1 MSRYLPSL
9 PLAPTPSYPEQQHL
23 APENPLI
30 PERTPTTPHSPSASR
45 FPRLGLSQVWVRFLL
60 AIVGLMLAFGAAL
73 FSTVSREAGNI
84 WGTIILASA
93 ALLLAIFVGLT
104 TVPYLARRVV
114 ASRVREA
121 MDYDVTRA
129 GMIYI
134 LISVVIG
141 IAAINTGNNLL
152 YVVVA
157 ALLSAILVSGIASAL
172 VLRSL
177 TLDVHLPEH
186 VFAGRPMLA
195 RLLLQNASSWLPS
208 FSVRVVPAKRK
219 SILQSRWR
227 WEAYTFGWP
236 RNRAPQD
243 QWLRVPDRRLRRVR
257 EEAEKPILQESVYFP
272 FLSPGQELRAD
283 LEITFPARGRYCDK
297 NFGLATRFPFAFLM
311 KTRRINL
318 PREVVA
324 YPIVEPTEQFL
335 EVLPM
340 ITGEFE
346 TFARGRGND
355 LYLIREY
362 MPDDSARHVDWK
374 ATARTG
380 ALKVREFSRE
390 DERKLR
396 VVFDNPTPGVLLP
409 AVYEQAVRLA
419 ASLGW
424 HFHHEDVEVSF
435 VAPGLEPTEDVFS
448 FLRYLALV
456 EPQEA
461 TPIFSRLRASDD
473 YNLIVTARA
482 AAELPAPLAARSYVI
497 SLAAPGKTPP
507 APSPI
512 SS

>member
-1 MSRYLPSL
+1 M
-9 PLAPTPSYPEQQHL
+9 
-23 APENPLI
+23 I
-30 PERTPTTPHSPSASR
+30 PERTQTSPQSSTASR
-45 FPRLGLSQVWVRFLL
+45 FPRLRLSQVWVRFLL
-60 AIVGLMLAFGAAL
+60 AIVGLMLAFGTAL
-73 FSTVSREAGNI
+73 FSTVAREAGSV
-84 WGTIILASA
+84 WGTVILASA
-93 ALLLAIFVGLT
+93 ALLLATFVGLT

-129 GMIYI
+129 GLIYI

-195 RLLLQNASSWLPS
+195 RLLLRNASAWLAS

-219 SILQSRWR
+219 NKDRWG
-227 WEAYTFGWP
+227 WEASTFGWP

-243 QWLRVPDRRLRRVR
+243 QWLRLPDRRLQRVR

-272 FLSPGQELRAD
+272 FLAAGQELRAD
-283 LEITFPARGRYCDK
+283 LEITFPARGRYCEK
-297 NFGLATRFPFAFLM
+297 NFGLATRFPFSFLM

-318 PREVVA
+318 AREIVV
-324 YPIVEPTEQFL
+324 YPVVEPTDQFL

-340 ITGEFE
+340 VTGEFE
-346 TFARGRGND
+346 TFVSGRGND

-396 VVFDNPTPGVLLP
+396 IVFDNPAPGVLQP

-435 VAPGLEPTEDVFS
+435 VAPGLEPTEDIFA

-461 TPIFSRLRASDD
+461 TPVFSRLRASED
-473 YNLIVTARA
+473 YNLIVAARDV
-482 AAELPAPLAARSYVI
+482 AEMPPALAARSYVI
-497 SLAAPGKTPP
+497 SLGADRRA
-507 APSPI
+507 
-512 SS
+512 

>member
-1 MSRYLPSL
+1 MIDNVIS
-9 PLAPTPSYPEQQHL
+9 
-23 APENPLI
+23 
-30 PERTPTTPHSPSASR
+30 ERMQISAQNSAASR
-45 FPRLGLSQVWVRFLL
+45 FQRFGLSQVWVRFLM

-73 FSTVSREAGNI
+73 FSTVSREAGSV
-84 WGTIILASA
+84 WGTVLLASV
-93 ALLLAIFVGLT
+93 ALLMATFVGLT

-129 GMIYI
+129 GLIYI

-157 ALLSAILVSGIASAL
+157 ALLSAILVSGVASAL

-186 VFAGRPMLA
+186 VFAARPMLA
-195 RLLLQNASSWLPS
+195 RLLLRNASSWVPS

-219 SILQSRWR
+219 KKDRWG
-227 WEAYTFGWP
+227 WEASTFGWP
-236 RNRAPQD
+236 RNRPPQN
-243 QWLRVPDRRLRRVR
+243 QWIRLPDRRLRRMH

-272 FLSPGQELRAD
+272 FLDAGQELRAD
-283 LEITFPARGRYCDK
+283 LELTFPARGRYSEK
-297 NFGLATRFPFAFLM
+297 NFGLATRFPFSFLM

-318 PREVVA
+318 AREVIV
-324 YPIVEPTEQFL
+324 YPVVESTDQFL

-340 ITGEFE
+340 VTGEFE
-346 TFARGRGND
+346 TFVRGRGND

-396 VVFDNPTPGVLLP
+396 IVFDNPAPGVLQP
-409 AVYEQAVRLA
+409 ARYERAVCLA

-424 HFHHEDVEVSF
+424 HFHHEDVDVSF
-435 VAPGLEPTEDVFS
+435 VAPGLEPTEDVFA

-461 TPIFSRLRASDD
+461 TPVFSRLRASED
-473 YNLIVTARA
+473 YNVIVTARDSA
-482 AAELPAPLAARSYVI
+482 AIPTALAARSYVI
-497 SLAAPGKTPP
+497 SLGANR
-507 APSPI
+507 SL
-512 SS
+512 

>member
-1 MSRYLPSL
+1 MISNAIS
-9 PLAPTPSYPEQQHL
+9 
-23 APENPLI
+23 
-30 PERTPTTPHSPSASR
+30 ERTQTSSQSPASAR

-60 AIVGLMLAFGAAL
+60 AIFGLVLAFGLAI
-73 FSTVSREAGNI
+73 FSTILGESGNL

-93 ALLLAIFVGLT
+93 ALLLATFVGLT

-157 ALLSAILVSGIASAL
+157 ALLSAILVSGVASAM
-172 VLRSL
+172 VLRGL
-177 TLDVHLPEH
+177 DLDVLLPEH
-186 VFAGRPMLA
+186 VFAARPMLA
-195 RLLLQNASSWLPS
+195 RLLLRNTSSWLPS

-219 SILQSRWR
+219 KSSNAHWE
-227 WEAYTFGWP
+227 WEASTFAWP
-236 RNRAPQD
+236 PNRAPQK
-243 QWLRVPDRRLRRVR
+243 QWLRLPDRRLRRVR
-257 EEAEKPILQESVYFP
+257 EEEAKPILQESVYFP
-272 FLSPGQELRAD
+272 FLAPEQELRAD
-283 LEITFPARGRYCDK
+283 LEVRFPMRGRYCEK

-318 PREVVA
+318 AREVIVYPAVA
-324 YPIVEPTEQFL
+324 STEQFL

-340 ITGEFE
+340 VTGEFE
-346 TFARGRGND
+346 AFVRGRGND

-396 VVFDNPTPGVLLP
+396 IVFDNPAPGVLPP
-409 AVYEQAVRLA
+409 AAYERAVCLA

-424 HFHHEDVEVSF
+424 HFHHEDVDVSF
-435 VAPGLEPTEDVFS
+435 VAPGLEPTEDVFA

-461 TPIFSRLRASDD
+461 TPVFARLRASED
-473 YNLIVTARA
+473 YNLIVTARDA
-482 AAELPAPLAARSYVI
+482 AGIPAALSARSYVI
-497 SLAAPGKTPP
+497 SAGAGP
-507 APSPI
+507 APKGGLICGESTVSLERYPDTGPATKA
-512 SS
+512 

>member
-1 MSRYLPSL
+1 MLGWKQVHALEIRLINKAISANPQN
-9 PLAPTPSYPEQQHL
+9 LAQT
-23 APENPLI
+23 A
-30 PERTPTTPHSPSASR
+30 SPSQAW
-45 FPRLGLSQVWVRFLL
+45 LGLSQVWVRFLV
-60 AIVGLMLAFGAAL
+60 AIVGLVLAFGAAL
-73 FSTVSREAGNI
+73 FSTVSREAGSL
-84 WGTIILASA
+84 WGTLILASV
-93 ALLLAIFVGLT
+93 ALLLATFVGLT

-134 LISVVIG
+134 LTSVLIG
-141 IAAINTGNNLL
+141 IAALSSGNNLL

-157 ALLSAILVSGIASAL
+157 ALLSAILVSGVASAL

-177 TLDVHLPEH
+177 QLDVHLPEH

-195 RLLLQNASSWLPS
+195 RLLLRNLSSWLPS
-208 FSVRVVPAKRK
+208 FSVRVVPAKRNNK
-219 SILQSRWR
+219 NKVRWG
-227 WEAYTFGWP
+227 WEASTFGWP

-243 QWLRVPDRRLRRVR
+243 QWFRLPDRRLRRLR
-257 EEAEKPILQESVYFP
+257 EPEEKPILQESVYFP
-272 FLSPGQELRAD
+272 FLAPGQELRAD
-283 LEITFPARGRYCDK
+283 LEISFRARGRYSEK

-318 PREVVA
+318 PREVIV
-324 YPIVEPTEQFL
+324 YPGVEPTDQFL

-340 ITGEFE
+340 VTGEFE
-346 TFARGRGND
+346 TFISGRGND

-362 MPDDSARHVDWK
+362 LPDDSARHVDWK

-396 VVFDNPTPGVLLP
+396 IIFDNPAPGVLP
-409 AVYEQAVRLA
+409 TAAYERGVRLA
-419 ASLGW
+419 ASLAW
-424 HFHHEDVEVSF
+424 HFYHEDVEVSF
-435 VAPGLEPTEDVFS
+435 VAPGFDPSEDVFA

-461 TPIFSRLRASDD
+461 TPIFSRLRASED
-473 YNLIVTARA
+473 YNLIVTPLDTA
-482 AAELPAPLAARSYVI
+482 AIPSVLAARSYVI
-497 SLAAPGKTPP
+497 SLGARRNA
-507 APSPI
+507 
-512 SS
+512 

>member
-1 MSRYLPSL
+1 MQPET
-9 PLAPTPSYPEQQHL
+9 AP
-23 APENPLI
+23 
-30 PERTPTTPHSPSASR
+30 R
-45 FPRLGLSQVWVRFLL
+45 FPRLALSQVWVRFLL

-73 FSTVSREAGNI
+73 FSTILGESGNL
-84 WGTIILASA
+84 WGTIILAST

-129 GMIYI
+129 GLVYI

-157 ALLSAILVSGIASAL
+157 ALLSAILVSGVASAL

-177 TLDVHLPEH
+177 VLDVHLPEH
-186 VFAGRPMLA
+186 VFAELPMLA
-195 RLLLQNASSWLPS
+195 RLLLRNTSSWLPS
-208 FSVRVVPAKRK
+208 FSVRVVPARRK
-219 SILQSRWR
+219 NKERWS

-236 RNRAPQD
+236 RNRVAQD
-243 QWLRVPDRRLRRVR
+243 QWLRLPDRRLRRVR
-257 EEAEKPILQESVYFP
+257 EASEKPILQESVYFP
-272 FLSPGQELRAD
+272 FLAPGQELRAD
-283 LEITFPARGRYCDK
+283 LEIGFPVRGRYCEK

-318 PREVVA
+318 AREVIV
-324 YPIVEPTEQFL
+324 YPVVEPTEQFR
-335 EVLPM
+335 EILPM
-340 ITGEFE
+340 VTGEFE
-346 TFARGRGND
+346 TFIRGRGND
-355 LYLIREY
+355 LYLIRDY

-380 ALKVREFSRE
+380 SLKVREFSRE

-396 VVFDNPTPGVLLP
+396 IVFDNPAPGILQP
-409 AVYEQAVRLA
+409 PVYERAVRLA

-435 VAPGLEPTEDVFS
+435 VAPGLEPTEDVFM

-456 EPQEA
+456 APQEA
-461 TPIFSRLRASDD
+461 TPVFSHLRASED
-473 YNLIVTARA
+473 YNLIVTAREA
-482 AAELPAPLAARSYVI
+482 ADMPAALAARSYVI
-497 SLAAPGKTPP
+497 SLHTPVETHR
-507 APSPI
+507 
-512 SS
+512 

>member
-1 MSRYLPSL
+1 MIS
-9 PLAPTPSYPEQQHL
+9 
-23 APENPLI
+23 
-30 PERTPTTPHSPSASR
+30 ERQPATVSR

-60 AIVGLMLAFGAAL
+60 AIVGLALAFATAL
-73 FSTVSREAGNI
+73 FSTVAGESGSV
-84 WGTIILASA
+84 WGAVILASA
-93 ALLLAIFVGLT
+93 ALLLAAFVGLT

-141 IAAINTGNNLL
+141 IAALNTGNNLL
-152 YVVVA
+152 YVIVA
-157 ALLSAILVSGIASAL
+157 AMLSAILVSGFSSAL

-177 TLDVHLPEH
+177 KLDVHLPEH

-195 RLLLQNASSWLPS
+195 RLRLSNASSWLAS

-219 SILQSRWR
+219 AKSEERWR
-227 WEAYTFGWP
+227 WEASTFVWP
-236 RNRAPQD
+236 RNRPPQD
-243 QWLRVPDRRLRRVR
+243 QWLRLPDRRLRRVR

-272 FLSPGQELRAD
+272 FLAPGEELRAN
-283 LEITFPARGRYCDK
+283 LEINFPARGRYREK

-318 PREVVA
+318 PREVIVFPA
-324 YPIVEPTEQFL
+324 VEPADRFL

-340 ITGEFE
+340 VTGEFE
-346 TFARGRGND
+346 SFVRGRGND

-362 MPDDSARHVDWK
+362 KPDDSARHVDWK

-380 ALKVREFSRE
+380 SLKVREFSRE

-396 VVFDNPTPGVLLP
+396 IVFDNPAPGVLQP
-409 AVYEQAVRLA
+409 VVYERVVRLA

-424 HFHHEDVEVSF
+424 HFHHEDVEVSY
-435 VAPGLEPTEDVFS
+435 VAPGLEPTEDVFA

-461 TPIFSRLRASDD
+461 TPVFSRLRATDD
-473 YNLIVTARA
+473 YNVIVSASSSA
-482 AAELPAPLAARSYVI
+482 DMPVGLAARSYIVSI
-497 SLAAPGKTPP
+497 SV
-507 APSPI
+507 
-512 SS
+512 

>member
-1 MSRYLPSL
+1 VIS
-9 PLAPTPSYPEQQHL
+9 
-23 APENPLI
+23 
-30 PERTPTTPHSPSASR
+30 ERMQTSPQKSGARR
-45 FPRLGLSQVWVRFLL
+45 FPQLALSQVWVRFLL

-73 FSTVSREAGNI
+73 FSTVSREAGNF
-84 WGTIILASA
+84 WGTLILASL
-93 ALLLAIFVGLT
+93 ALLLATLVGLT

-129 GMIYI
+129 GTIYI

-157 ALLSAILVSGIASAL
+157 ALLSAILVSGVASAL
-172 VLRSL
+172 VLRRL
-177 TLDVHLPEH
+177 QLDVRLPEH

-195 RLLLQNASSWLPS
+195 RLLLGNTSSWVPS

-219 SILQSRWR
+219 NKDHWG
-227 WEAYTFGWP
+227 WEASTFGWP
-236 RNRAPQD
+236 RNRAPQE
-243 QWLRVPDRRLRRVR
+243 QWLRLPDRRLRRMR
-257 EEAEKPILQESVYFP
+257 EEAEKPILEESVYFP
-272 FLSPGQELRAD
+272 FLAPGQELRVD
-283 LEITFPARGRYCDK
+283 IEMTFPARGRYCEK

-311 KTRRINL
+311 KTRRVNL
-318 PREVVA
+318 AREVIV
-324 YPIVEPTEQFL
+324 YPEVESTEQFL

-340 ITGEFE
+340 VTGEFE
-346 TFARGRGND
+346 TFVRGRGND
-355 LYLIREY
+355 LYLIRDY

-396 VVFDNPTPGVLLP
+396 VVFDNPAPGVLP
-409 AVYEQAVRLA
+409 PGVYERAVRLA

-435 VAPGLEPTEDVFS
+435 VAPGLEPTEDVFA

-461 TPIFSRLRASDD
+461 TPVFGRLRASDD
-473 YNLIVTARA
+473 YNVIITARA
-482 AAELPAPLAARSYVI
+482 AADMPAALVARSYI
-497 SLAAPGKTPP
+497 
-507 APSPI
+507 I
-512 SS
+512 SSCQLPVASSQ

>member
-1 MSRYLPSL
+1 M
-9 PLAPTPSYPEQQHL
+9 LAGAASTPDNSVILKSVPE
-23 APENPLI
+23 
-30 PERTPTTPHSPSASR
+30 SASSR
-45 FPRLGLSQVWVRFLL
+45 FLPIGLSQVWVRFLVAL
-60 AIVGLMLAFGAAL
+60 VGLILAFAAAL
-73 FSTVSREAGNI
+73 FSTVSREAGSV
-84 WGTIILASA
+84 WGTVLLASV
-93 ALLLAIFVGLT
+93 ALLLATFVGLT

-114 ASRVREA
+114 ASQVREA

-152 YVVVA
+152 YVIVA
-157 ALLSAILVSGIASAL
+157 ALLSAILVSGVASAL

-177 TLDVHLPEH
+177 SLDVHLPEH
-186 VFAGRPMLA
+186 VFAARPMLA
-195 RLLLQNASSWLPS
+195 RLLLRNDSSWLPS

-219 SILQSRWR
+219 KKDSWR
-227 WEAYTFGWP
+227 WEAYTYGWP
-236 RNRAPQD
+236 RNRAPQN
-243 QWLRVPDRRLRRVR
+243 QWFHLPDRRLRRVH
-257 EEAEKPILQESVYFP
+257 EEPEKPILRESVYFP
-272 FLSPGQELRAD
+272 FLAPEQELRAD
-283 LEITFPARGRYCDK
+283 LELSFPTRGRYCEK
-297 NFGLATRFPFAFLM
+297 NFGLATRFPFSFLM

-318 PREVVA
+318 AREVIV
-324 YPIVEPTEQFL
+324 YPAVDPADQFL

-340 ITGEFE
+340 VTGEFE
-346 TFARGRGND
+346 AFVSGRGND

-396 VVFDNPTPGVLLP
+396 IVFDNPAPGVLLP
-409 AVYEQAVRLA
+409 AAYEKAVRLA

-435 VAPGLEPTEDVFS
+435 VAPGLEPTEDVFA

-461 TPIFSRLRASDD
+461 TPVFSRLRASDD
-473 YNLIVTARA
+473 YNLIVSARA
-482 AAELPAPLAARSYVI
+482 ASELPAALATRSYVI
-497 SLAAPGKTPP
+497 SCGDGDLPRPGRP
-507 APSPI
+507 
-512 SS
+512 

>member
-1 MSRYLPSL
+1 MESSL
-9 PLAPTPSYPEQQHL
+9 TSKA
-23 APENPLI
+23 I
-30 PERTPTTPHSPSASR
+30 SASAQNISQPSSAPR
-45 FPRLGLSQVWVRFLL
+45 FPQLGLSQVWVRFLL
-60 AIVGLMLAFGAAL
+60 AIVGLMLAFAAAL
-73 FSTVSREAGNI
+73 FSTVAREAGNI
-84 WGTIILASA
+84 WGMIILASA
-93 ALLLAIFVGLT
+93 ALLLAAFVGLT

-114 ASRVREA
+114 ATRVREA

-129 GMIYI
+129 GVIYI

-152 YVVVA
+152 YIIVA

-186 VFAGRPMLA
+186 VFASRPMLA
-195 RLLLQNASSWLPS
+195 RLLLGNASSWLPS
-208 FSVRVVPAKRK
+208 FSVRVVPTKRK
-219 SILQSRWR
+219 NKDRWG
-227 WEAYTFGWP
+227 WEASTFGLP

-243 QWLRVPDRRLRRVR
+243 QWLRLPDRRLRRVP
-257 EEAEKPILQESVYFP
+257 EEAEKPILREPVYFP
-272 FLSPGQELRAD
+272 FLAPQQELRAD
-283 LEITFPARGRYCDK
+283 LEISFPARGRYCEK

-318 PREVVA
+318 SREVIV
-324 YPIVEPTEQFL
+324 YPVVEPTEQFR

-340 ITGEFE
+340 VTGEFE
-346 TFARGRGND
+346 TFVRGRGND

-396 VVFDNPTPGVLLP
+396 IVFDNPAPGVLEP
-409 AVYEQAVRLA
+409 ATYERAVRLA

-424 HFHHEDVEVSF
+424 HFHHEDVEVLF
-435 VAPGLEPTEDVFS
+435 VAPGLEPTQDVFAY
-448 FLRYLALV
+448 LHYLALV

-461 TPIFSRLRASDD
+461 TPVFSRLRASED
-473 YNLIVTARA
+473 YNLIVTARNA
-482 AAELPAPLAARSYVI
+482 AGIPAGLAGRSYVI
-497 SLAAPGKTPP
+497 SLRAALK
-507 APSPI
+507 A
-512 SS
+512 

>member
-1 MSRYLPSL
+1 MHSSSQSAA
-9 PLAPTPSYPEQQHL
+9 AP
-23 APENPLI
+23 
-30 PERTPTTPHSPSASR
+30 R
-45 FPRLGLSQVWVRFLL
+45 FPRMGLSQVWMRFLL
-60 AIVGLMLAFGAAL
+60 AIVGLTLAFGAAI
-73 FSTVSREAGNI
+73 FSTVLGESGNL
-84 WGTIILASA
+84 WGTIILASG
-93 ALLLAIFVGLT
+93 ALVLATAVGLT

-114 ASRVREA
+114 ANRVREA

-152 YVVVA
+152 YVVVS
-157 ALLSAILVSGIASAL
+157 ALLSAVLVSGIASAL

-177 TLDVHLPEH
+177 AFDVHLPEH

-195 RLLLQNASSWLPS
+195 RMFLRNESSWLPS
-208 FSVRVVPAKRK
+208 FSVWVVPAKRK
-219 SILQSRWR
+219 TKEHWQ

-236 RNRAPQD
+236 RGRAPQK
-243 QWLRVPDRRLRRVR
+243 QWVRLPDRRLRRVR
-257 EEAEKPILQESVYFP
+257 EEAEKPILRESIYFP
-272 FLSPGQELRAD
+272 FLAAGERLRAD
-283 LEITFPARGRYCDK
+283 LELSFPARGRYSEK

-311 KTRRINL
+311 KTRRVNL
-318 PREVVA
+318 ARELIV
-324 YPIVEPTEQFL
+324 YPEVDATEPFL

-340 ITGEFE
+340 VTGEFE
-346 TFARGRGND
+346 AFVSGRGYD
-355 LYLIREY
+355 LYRIREY

-374 ATARTG
+374 ATARSG

-396 VVFDNPTPGVLLP
+396 IVFDNPAPGVLAP
-409 AVYEQAVRLA
+409 AEYERAVRMA

-435 VAPGLEPTEDVFS
+435 VAPGLEPTTDVFV

-461 TPIFSRLRASDD
+461 TPVFSRLRASED
-473 YNLIVTARA
+473 YNLIVTAREA
-482 AAELPAPLAARSYVI
+482 GAIPATLASASYVI
-497 SLAAPGKTPP
+497 SLVAVQAEYQSATK
-507 APSPI
+507 PSSPTKRA
-512 SS
+512 

>member
-1 MSRYLPSL
+1 MISEGMQTSPQSSK
-9 PLAPTPSYPEQQHL
+9 AP
-23 APENPLI
+23 
-30 PERTPTTPHSPSASR
+30 R
-45 FPRLGLSQVWVRFLL
+45 FPQLGLSQVWVRFLL
-60 AIVGLMLAFGAAL
+60 AIIGLMLAFAAAL
-73 FSTVSREAGNI
+73 FSTVAREAGNI
-84 WGTIILASA
+84 WGMIILASS
-93 ALLLAIFVGLT
+93 ALLLATFVGLT

-114 ASRVREA
+114 ATRVREA

-129 GMIYI
+129 GLIYI

-152 YVVVA
+152 YIIVA
-157 ALLSAILVSGIASAL
+157 ALLSAIVVSGIASAL
-172 VLRSL
+172 VLRNL

-186 VFAGRPMLA
+186 VFASRPMLA
-195 RLLLQNASSWLPS
+195 RLLLGNSSSWLPS
-208 FSVRVVPAKRK
+208 FSMRVVPAKRK
-219 SILQSRWR
+219 NKERWG
-227 WEAYTFGWP
+227 WEASIFGWP

-243 QWLRVPDRRLRRVR
+243 QWLRLPDRRLRRVR
-257 EEAEKPILQESVYFP
+257 EEAENPILEESVYFP
-272 FLSPGQELRAD
+272 FLAPEQKLRAD
-283 LEITFPARGRYCDK
+283 LEISFPVRGRYCEK

-318 PREVVA
+318 SREVIV
-324 YPIVEPTEQFL
+324 YPVVEPTEEFL

-340 ITGEFE
+340 VTGEFE
-346 TFARGRGND
+346 TFVRGRGND

-396 VVFDNPTPGVLLP
+396 IVFDNPAPGVLP
-409 AVYEQAVRLA
+409 PVVYEQAVRLA

-435 VAPGLEPTEDVFS
+435 VAPGLEPTEDVFV

-456 EPQEA
+456 EPQEV
-461 TPIFSRLRASDD
+461 TPVFSRLRNSED
-473 YNLIVTARA
+473 YNLIVTARDATDMPA
-482 AAELPAPLAARSYVI
+482 ALVARSYVI
-497 SLAAPGKTPP
+497 SLAGCLNV
-507 APSPI
+507 
-512 SS
+512 

>member
-1 MSRYLPSL
+1 MQSAQSSI
-9 PLAPTPSYPEQQHL
+9 APG
-23 APENPLI
+23 
-30 PERTPTTPHSPSASR
+30 
-45 FPRLGLSQVWVRFLL
+45 FPQLRLSQVWVRFLL
-60 AIVGLMLAFGAAL
+60 AIFGLALAFGAAL
-73 FSTVSREAGNI
+73 FSTILGESGNL

-93 ALLLAIFVGLT
+93 ALLLAAFVGLT

-129 GMIYI
+129 GLIYI

-157 ALLSAILVSGIASAL
+157 ALLSAILVSGVASAF

-177 TLDVHLPEH
+177 ELDVHLPEH
-186 VFAGRPMLA
+186 VFAARPMLA
-195 RLLLQNASSWLPS
+195 RLLLRNSSSWLPS

-219 SILQSRWR
+219 VRIKDRWQ
-227 WEAYTFGWP
+227 WEPYTLGLP
-236 RNRAPQD
+236 RNRAPQN
-243 QWLRVPDRRLRRVR
+243 QWLRLPDRRLRRVR

-272 FLSPGQELRAD
+272 FLAPGQELRAD
-283 LEITFPARGRYCDK
+283 LEIKFPARGRYCEK
-297 NFGLATRFPFAFLM
+297 NFGLATRFPFSFLM

-318 PREVVA
+318 AREVIVL
-324 YPIVEPTEQFL
+324 PIVESADQFL

-340 ITGEFE
+340 VTGEFE
-346 TFARGRGND
+346 AFVSGRGND
-355 LYLIREY
+355 LYLIRDY

-396 VVFDNPTPGVLLP
+396 IVFDNPPPGVLAP
-409 AVYEQAVRLA
+409 EVYERGIRLA

-435 VAPGLEPTEDVFS
+435 VAPGLEPTEDVFT

-456 EPQEA
+456 DPQEA
-461 TPIFSRLRASDD
+461 TPVFSRLRASDD

-482 AAELPAPLAARSYVI
+482 KSEMPTALAARSYVI
-497 SLAAPGKTPP
+497 SLGEARSG
-507 APSPI
+507 
-512 SS
+512 

>member
-1 MSRYLPSL
+1 
-9 PLAPTPSYPEQQHL
+9 
-23 APENPLI
+23 
-30 PERTPTTPHSPSASR
+30 
-45 FPRLGLSQVWVRFLL
+45 
-60 AIVGLMLAFGAAL
+60 
-73 FSTVSREAGNI
+73 
-84 WGTIILASA
+84 
-93 ALLLAIFVGLT
+93 
-104 TVPYLARRVV
+104 
-114 ASRVREA
+114 

-172 VLRSL
+172 ALRSL

-186 VFAGRPMLA
+186 VFAARPMLA
-195 RLLLQNASSWLPS
+195 RLLLRNASSWLPS

-219 SILQSRWR
+219 KKEQWR
-227 WEAYTFGWP
+227 WEAYTFAWP
-236 RNRAPQD
+236 RNRAPQK
-243 QWLRVPDRRLRRVR
+243 QWLRLPDRRLRRVR

-272 FLSPGQELRAD
+272 FLAPGEELRAD
-283 LEITFPARGRYCDK
+283 LEISFPSRGRYCEK
-297 NFGLATRFPFAFLM
+297 NFGLATRFPFSFLM

-318 PREVVA
+318 AREAIV
-324 YPIVEPTEQFL
+324 YPAVEATEQFR

-340 ITGEFE
+340 VTGEFE
-346 TFARGRGND
+346 TFVSGRGND

-396 VVFDNPTPGVLLP
+396 IVFDNPAPGVLDLK
-409 AVYEQAVRLA
+409 VYERAVGLA

-435 VAPGLEPTEDVFS
+435 VAPGLEPTEDVFA

-461 TPIFSRLRASDD
+461 TTVFSRLRASED
-473 YNLIVTARA
+473 YNVIVTARHATEMPA
-482 AAELPAPLAARSYVI
+482 ALAARSYVI
-497 SLAAPGKTPP
+497 SLGAGR
-507 APSPI
+507 SI
-512 SS
+512 

>member
-1 MSRYLPSL
+1 M
-9 PLAPTPSYPEQQHL
+9 A
-23 APENPLI
+23 
-30 PERTPTTPHSPSASR
+30 RTVAGLDPISASHCGSGA
-45 FPRLGLSQVWVRFLL
+45 GLRC
-60 AIVGLMLAFGAAL
+60 GP
-73 FSTVSREAGNI
+73 FSTVSREAGSL
-84 WGTIILASA
+84 WGTLVLASV
-93 ALLLAIFVGLT
+93 ALLLATFVGLT

-134 LISVVIG
+134 LISVLIG
-141 IAAINTGNNLL
+141 IAALSSGNNLL

-157 ALLSAILVSGIASAL
+157 ALLSAILVSGVASAL
-172 VLRSL
+172 VLRAL
-177 TLDVHLPEH
+177 QLDIHLPEH

-195 RLLLQNASSWLPS
+195 RLLLRNLSSWLPS
-208 FSVRVVPAKRK
+208 FSVRLVPAKRK
-219 SILQSRWR
+219 NKNKARWG
-227 WEAYTFGWP
+227 WEASTFGWP
-236 RNRAPQD
+236 PHRPPQD
-243 QWLRVPDRRLRRVR
+243 QWFRLPDRRLRRVC
-257 EEAEKPILQESVYFP
+257 EPEEKPILQESVYFP
-272 FLSPGQELRAD
+272 FLAPGQELRAD
-283 LEITFPARGRYCDK
+283 LEISFRTRGRYSEN

-318 PREVVA
+318 AREVIV
-324 YPIVEPTEQFL
+324 YPAVEPADQFF

-340 ITGEFE
+340 VTGEFE
-346 TFARGRGND
+346 TFISGRGND

-396 VVFDNPTPGVLLP
+396 IVFDNPAPGVLTT
-409 AVYEQAVRLA
+409 AEYEQGVRLA

-435 VAPGLEPTEDVFS
+435 VGPGLDPTEDVFA

-456 EPQEA
+456 ESQKA
-461 TPIFSRLRASDD
+461 TSVFSRLRASED
-473 YNLIVTARA
+473 YNLIVT
-482 AAELPAPLAARSYVI
+482 PLAASAIPTALATRSYVI
-497 SLAAPGKTPP
+497 SL
-507 APSPI
+507 
-512 SS
+512 SSRRNP